1 MVLACVLFVIGLLML
16 YYGAEWLV
24 KGASSLARS
33 LGLTPLVIGLTV
45 VAFGTSAPEL
55 VVSIISSFQEKS
67 MIAVGNVVGSNI
79 CNIAL
84 VLGLASLFMPI
95 KSNESVVKRDIPIML
110 GISLYL
116 MLISL
121 NSTIGRLEGATLLCG
136 IIIYVCLN
144 YYYAVK
150 GTKQAS
156 SREKFSKEL
165 AAEDVEHIPSRARQ
179 IALIVAGILFVVA
192 GAQVLID
199 SAVKIMHTFG
209 ISEKFIGL
217 TVVALGT
224 SLPELLG
231 GKKAYSP
238 AFYSTGIFIVSIL
251 IGMGAGLITGCI
263 GAGGGF
269 IIAPALMSAGIK
281 GILAVGTDLFHIF
294 AKAIM
299 GSVIHRKLG
308 NVSVPLAIVFLIG
321 AIIGATAGGVLN
333 RVLYEINP
341 VLSDAFI
348 TTVYSLMLGF
358 LGTYA
363 LIDFLKARKAPGT
376 ADEGAHGGKSE
387 GADMGGLPKKLQAVK
402 IPPLVKFD
410 FDLVPGGRGISWVFL
425 VLSGALVGLAAG
437 IMGVG
442 GGFLTFPI
450 FVYVLGVSSMTTVGT
465 DIFQIV
471 FTAGYA
477 SISQYAI
484 YGFIFYT
491 LAMGML
497 LGSLLGIQVGALVTK
512 VVPGITIRGFYA
524 MAVLAGFINR
534 IFALP
539 AKLNAMDVIKID
551 PGTASV
557 LESIGV
563 WAFFIVIGVFSV
575 WVIGTFLTNIPKLKG
590 EEV

>member
-1 MVLACVLFVIGLLML
+1 MSFFREWGKFMMMGARAHARWEIDVSNTILGDKKRLIILGLLTVPIIW
-16 YYGAEWLV
+16 GGIAFAEQ
-24 KGASSLARS
+24 
-33 LGLTPLVIGLTV
+33 IGT
-45 VAFGTSAPEL
+45 A
-55 VVSIISSFQEKS
+55 
-67 MIAVGNVVGSNI
+67 
-79 CNIAL
+79 
-84 VLGLASLFMPI
+84 
-95 KSNESVVKRDIPIML
+95 
-110 GISLYL
+110 
-116 MLISL
+116 
-121 NSTIGRLEGATLLCG
+121 
-136 IIIYVCLN
+136 
-144 YYYAVK
+144 
-150 GTKQAS
+150 
-156 SREKFSKEL
+156 
-165 AAEDVEHIPSRARQ
+165 
-179 IALIVAGILFVVA
+179 
-192 GAQVLID
+192 
-199 SAVKIMHTFG
+199 
-209 ISEKFIGL
+209 
-217 TVVALGT
+217 
-224 SLPELLG
+224 LPELLG

-251 IGMGAGLITGCI
+251 IGLGAGLITGCI

-308 NVSVPLAIVFLIG
+308 NVSVPLAVVFLIG
-321 AIIGATAGGVLN
+321 AIIGATFGGLIN

-348 TTVYSLMLGF
+348 TTIYSLMLGF
-358 LGTYA
+358 LGIYA
-363 LIDFLKARKAPGT
+363 MTDFLKARKADKGDAPHGGG
-376 ADEGAHGGKSE
+376 DAHGGKVE
-387 GADMGGLPKKLQAVK
+387 GAEMGNLPKKLQAMK
-402 IPPLVKFD
+402 IPPMIRFD
-410 FDLVPGGRGISWVFL
+410 AEIIPGGRSISWVFL

-450 FVYVLGVSSMTTVGT
+450 FVYMLGVSSMTTVGT

-477 SISQYAI
+477 AISQYAI

-497 LGSLLGIQVGALVTK
+497 LGSLIGIQIGAMVTK

-524 MAVLAGFINR
+524 MAVLAGFVNR

-539 AKLNAMDVIKID
+539 AKLGEMDVIPIANET
-551 PGTASV
+551 GVV

-563 WAFFIVIGVFSV
+563 WAFFIVIGGFSV
-575 WVIGTFLTNIPKLKG
+575 WVIGTFLANIGVLKG
-590 EEV
+590 EEGRP

>member
-1 MVLACVLFVIGLLML
+1 MKFFREWGKFMMMGARAHARWEIDVSNTILGDKKRLIILGLLTVPVIW
-16 YYGAEWLV
+16 GGIAFAEQM
-24 KGASSLARS
+24 
-33 LGLTPLVIGLTV
+33 
-45 VAFGTSAPEL
+45 GTA
-55 VVSIISSFQEKS
+55 
-67 MIAVGNVVGSNI
+67 
-79 CNIAL
+79 
-84 VLGLASLFMPI
+84 
-95 KSNESVVKRDIPIML
+95 
-110 GISLYL
+110 
-116 MLISL
+116 
-121 NSTIGRLEGATLLCG
+121 
-136 IIIYVCLN
+136 
-144 YYYAVK
+144 
-150 GTKQAS
+150 
-156 SREKFSKEL
+156 
-165 AAEDVEHIPSRARQ
+165 
-179 IALIVAGILFVVA
+179 
-192 GAQVLID
+192 
-199 SAVKIMHTFG
+199 
-209 ISEKFIGL
+209 
-217 TVVALGT
+217 
-224 SLPELLG
+224 LPELLG

-251 IGMGAGLITGCI
+251 IGLGAGLITGCI

-308 NVSVPLAIVFLIG
+308 NVSVPLAVVFLIG
-321 AIIGATAGGVLN
+321 AIIGATFGGLIN

-348 TTVYSLMLGF
+348 TTIYSLMLGF
-358 LGTYA
+358 LGIYA
-363 LIDFLKARKAPGT
+363 MTDFLKARRSVKGDAPHGGG
-376 ADEGAHGGKSE
+376 DAHGGKIE
-387 GADMGGLPKKLQAVK
+387 GAEMGNLPKKLQGMK
-402 IPPLVKFD
+402 IPPMIRFD
-410 FDLVPGGRGISWVFL
+410 AEVIPGGRSISWLFL

-450 FVYVLGVSSMTTVGT
+450 FVYMLGVSSMTTVGT

-477 SISQYAI
+477 AISQYAI

-497 LGSLLGIQVGALVTK
+497 LGSLIGIQIGAMVTK

-524 MAVLAGFINR
+524 MAVLAGFVNR

-539 AKLNAMDVIKID
+539 AKLGEMEIIPISTQTGA
-551 PGTASV
+551 V

-563 WAFFIVIGVFSV
+563 WAFFIVIGGFSV
-575 WVIGTFLTNIPKLKG
+575 WVIGTFLANIGVLKG
-590 EEV
+590 EEGRS